1 MPRRLPVLT
10 LALTGTLLVLA
21 VVRVV
26 RAEEGPA
33 RQVPVAVP
41 SQAYPQVKLDPLGD
55 GPAVEGTLKMTSVE
69 VRTAEGT
76 RVIDVAHVARIT
88 FPKDRTAQSQDAV
101 ELDSKDVV
109 RGQVTTAVFP
119 VESDGRTKDWKRD
132 ELRELRTVKEKT
144 VSVLG
149 LAVGL
154 LTLSVMEIVLGIDN
168 IIFLAIVAARLP
180 KDDQPRARKIGLAAA
195 LGTRI
200 LLLFSLTWLLGLT
213 APIFTL
219 PDLPQLHDL
228 EAREVSG
235 RDLILFGG
243 GLFLIFKSV
252 REMHKKL
259 EEAKEKGDEGGAGG
273 GKVASFA
280 GTIATIAVIDIVFSL
295 DSVITAVGM
304 VDNLYV
310 MIGGMVIAMM
320 VMWRFAGPVSDF
332 VDHHP
337 TIKVLALA
345 FLILIGVMLV
355 AEGLGQHIDKGYIYF
370 AMAFAVVIEL
380 VNMRLRGSDPAVAAA
395 TAEKPTQV

>member
-33 RQVPVAVP
+33 RQVPVEVP
-41 SQAYPQVKLDPLGD
+41 SQTYPAVKVDPIAG
-55 GPAVEGTLKMTSVE
+55 GPTVEGTLKLTSVE
-69 VRTAEGT
+69 VRTAEGS
-76 RVIDVAHVARIT
+76 RVIDIAHVARIT
-88 FPKDRTAQSQDAV
+88 FPKDRTAKSQDAV

-109 RGQVTTAVFP
+109 RGEVTTAVFP
-119 VESDGRTKDWKRD
+119 VEANGQTKEWKRD
-132 ELRELRTVKEKT
+132 ELRELKTVKEKKL
-144 VSVLG
+144 SVLG

-154 LTLSVMEIVLGIDN
+154 VTLSVMEIVLGIDN

-180 KDDQPRARKIGLAAA
+180 KEDQPRARKIGLAAA

-200 LLLFSLTWLLGLT
+200 LLLFSLSWLLGLT
-213 APIFTL
+213 APLFTL
-219 PDLPQLHDL
+219 PDLPLLHDL

-259 EEAKEKGDEGGAGG
+259 EETREKGDGDGAG

-310 MIGGMVIAMM
+310 MIAGMVIAMM

-332 VDHHP
+332 VEHHP

-355 AEGLGQHIDKGYIYF
+355 AEGAGQHIDKGYIYF

-395 TAEKPTQV
+395 TAEMPQKV